1 MPAITIPN
9 LGQPG
14 AGGIPLPVQQ
24 APAGQPMLTP
34 PTTGG
39 SPAMTGNG
47 TPGVSPLYQQFM
59 DSAGQAGQLAQN
71 WQTSQ
76 TSDNGSNGG
85 KVGLFGSGL
94 ASLVASA
101 KATGPLIAA
110 TWDVLTGNTEG
121 ANAHAANAQKDLT
134 DPVLGYKPLSA
145 MNNEEALGTA
155 GEAVAIGAA
164 PVAPVLSGAAFGA
177 SNAMQNNEGV
187 GGVAGEAALGAI
199 GGKVA
204 DMAAPYLGKVAGAA
218 ADLLPQGIKDA
229 VGGAVSKLVDTAT
242 PLLDKIVPDAAT
254 SGALKDAVETYAPN
268 VSKLF
273 MSSAEPATQSAFSD
287 WTAGQAKITGLGKTL
302 GQEMDDLSGALTEQF
317 PEAKITLNAS
327 QVEAIQTA
335 AQKAGISLPKFM
347 TTASEASVAGEDV
360 TAELGQKV
368 PAIDLNI
375 SQAQQLGTSLNQAYE
390 KGYIENVY
398 GDLRQT
404 IRTQLNESHP
414 GLGTVYDQMYETA
427 STGYRAIESLDNIF
441 NAKPGK
447 TLDSTNIK
455 NYISTIQDQLNDPTQ
470 KPILQ
475 NILSKFKTATGV
487 DLSGETQA
495 VASAANIKD
504 PLARRAA
511 KAVVSMLKKNG
522 VLGTAIGAYEVLKH
536 GL

>member
-1 MPAITIPN
+1 
-9 LGQPG
+9 
-14 AGGIPLPVQQ
+14 
-24 APAGQPMLTP
+24 
-34 PTTGG
+34 
-39 SPAMTGNG
+39 
-47 TPGVSPLYQQFM
+47 
-59 DSAGQAGQLAQN
+59 
-71 WQTSQ
+71 
-76 TSDNGSNGG
+76 
-85 KVGLFGSGL
+85 
-94 ASLVASA
+94 
-101 KATGPLIAA
+101 
-110 TWDVLTGNTEG
+110 
-121 ANAHAANAQKDLT
+121 
-134 DPVLGYKPLSA
+134 
-145 MNNEEALGTA
+145 
-155 GEAVAIGAA
+155 
-164 PVAPVLSGAAFGA
+164 
-177 SNAMQNNEGV
+177 
-187 GGVAGEAALGAI
+187 
-199 GGKVA
+199 
-204 DMAAPYLGKVAGAA
+204 
-218 ADLLPQGIKDA
+218 
-229 VGGAVSKLVDTAT
+229 
-242 PLLDKIVPDAAT
+242 
-254 SGALKDAVETYAPN
+254 
-268 VSKLF
+268 
-273 MSSAEPATQSAFSD
+273 
-287 WTAGQAKITGLGKTL
+287 
-302 GQEMDDLSGALTEQF
+302 MDDLSGALTEQF